1 MKPLLRRLRNLR
13 WRWRN
18 WSSASDKAFHDQ
30 LFAGQTYDPFSH
42 SYPGYVTIRRFADL
56 AAAHVTQTGVV
67 LDLGCG
73 PGEITCE
80 LARRFPETA
89 FVGVDHSAGAIRQ
102 ASANAQ
108 RLGLAN
114 VSFVSSDLLSFA
126 PPARVQLIT
135 MFDSFH
141 HLTEPVSFVERFSA
155 TTDRFFLIEPAGN
168 ALGQWRDSHDFDWL
182 ASDLDAIREK
192 LDGAFSARPHEAA
205 GHAQNASALSS
216 ESAIERRYTYDDFE
230 EFFDGFTLTVTGTS
244 SGLVTYPSS
253 PSHQTDW
260 RAVFGRH
267 VYELYKAV
275 DDRLI
280 DENRDLWSRHWAI
293 AAVRGPRAPRRS
305 PAGSPLRATL
315 TGGGAYG
322 VEYQSYVGP
331 TSAPASS
338 RFEGVLRVR
347 NTGSD
352 SWSSDHEYPTNV
364 SYRWLSVDGVQV
376 TTEQLRTRFPRAVAP
391 GEVVDVAITVRTPD
405 APGNYLLAVDLV
417 REDVT
422 WFSQRGMPPLR
433 LKFRVAAR

>member
-1 MKPLLRRLRNLR
+1 MRTCEAFPGNGVCGRGSQRR
-13 WRWRN
+13 
-18 WSSASDKAFHDQ
+18 SDP
-30 LFAGQTYDPFSH
+30 AGHGQ
-42 SYPGYVTIRRFADL
+42 R
-56 AAAHVTQTGVV
+56 AAAWPCECVV
-67 LDLGCG
+67 
-73 PGEITCE
+73 
-80 LARRFPETA
+80 
-89 FVGVDHSAGAIRQ
+89 
-102 ASANAQ
+102 
-108 RLGLAN
+108 RL
-114 VSFVSSDLLSFA
+114 SDLLSFA
-126 PPARVQLIT
+126 PPARVQLVA

-141 HLTEPVSFVERFSA
+141 HLPEPVAFVERFSA
-155 TTDRFFLIEPAGN
+155 ITDRFFLIEPAGN

-192 LDGAFSARPHEAA
+192 LDGAFAARPHQAPRHPEN
-205 GHAQNASALSS
+205 GSALSS
-216 ESAIERRYTYDDFE
+216 DSAIERRYTYDDFE

-244 SGLVTYPSS
+244 SGLVTYPPS

-280 DENRDLWSRHWAI
+280 EENRDLWSRHSAI

-305 PAGSPLRATL
+305 PAGGPLRATP
-315 TGGGAYG
+315 TGGAYG
-322 VEYQSYVGP
+322 VEYQAYVGP
-331 TSAPASS
+331 TTAPADS

-391 GEVVDVAITVRTPD
+391 GEVVDVAIAVRTP
-405 APGNYLLAVDLV
+405 AVPGKYLLAVDLV
-417 REDVT
+417 KEDVT
-422 WFSQRGMPPLR
+422 WFSQRGIPPLR
-433 LKFRVAAR
+433 LKFRVAPR